1 MFNRA
6 SPIGSDYKKGAFG
19 NLSRGPSVCLSETHF
34 GFLGELATF
43 DHAASTV
50 DKLVQDT
57 AARIDGSSAFK
68 IAHNRWF
75 LTGTEA
81 LQHELKAKVKPED
94 ASLVDLT
101 HGRTS
106 LIIVGQKA
114 EWVLSKLYPIDFSPT
129 VFRVE
134 TGLSTTH
141 HNIFTQIYRSD
152 ENTFNLFIFR
162 SFARSFWH
170 TLTRASE
177 DNGYKVE

>member
-6 SPIGSDYKKGAFG
+6 SPIGSDYKKGTFG
-19 NLSRGPSVCLSETHF
+19 NLSQGPNVHLSETHF

-43 DHAASTV
+43 DHAAISV
-50 DKLVQDT
+50 DKLVLET
-57 AARIDGSSAFK
+57 TARIDGSSAFK
-68 IAHNRWF
+68 NAHNRWF
-75 LTGTEA
+75 LAGTEA
-81 LQHELKAKVKPED
+81 LHHELKAKIKPSD
-94 ASLVDLT
+94 ASLIDLT

-106 LIIVGQKA
+106 LMITGERA

-141 HNIFTQIYRSD
+141 HNIFTQIYRPY
-152 ENTFNLFIFR
+152 ENTFDLFMFR

-177 DNGYKVE
+177 DIGYEVE